1 MFTRLLALVEQKAQ
15 YDQSNPRYQG
25 AESYFQGLSD
35 EVAEVKAEL
44 LPNNTVYLE
53 DELGDILRDYLN
65 LLTAL
70 KQEWKIT
77 SIEQVVSRAEKKY
90 AQRLEAVIAQGAKGR
105 TTVKKQQKA
114 DLELENQQK
123 YGIQSDF

>member
-25 AESYFQGLSD
+25 AESYFQGLGD

-70 KQEWKIT
+70 KQE
-77 SIEQVVSRAEKKY
+77 
-90 AQRLEAVIAQGAKGR
+90 
-105 TTVKKQQKA
+105 
-114 DLELENQQK
+114 
-123 YGIQSDF
+123 